1 MQERKP
7 AISPSLLVLTVSLRS
22 GGMSVNSL
30 TNDLYR
36 SLIRICEVYQYG
48 KWLRELAPTKEIK
61 SHI

>member
-1 MQERKP
+1 
-7 AISPSLLVLTVSLRS
+7 LLVLTVSLRS

-48 KWLRELAPTKEIK
+48 NGLENWPLRRK
-61 SHI
+61 SRVIFDG